1 MGRRSRQPPT
11 IVGDPTTGGASPE
24 LFRVGTGDEG
34 LFFGGGTFEK
44 GGMRREGEHL
54 QRCQKAAGG
63 QTEASGT
70 EPMWCESPRRRAC
83 RPGVWWDIKG
93 PRGVNHGAPWASP
106 ISPAEGTR
114 GAIGSGGVIARTRSG
129 RARAPVRGNGGN
141 GLGSE
146 GGDPTGSLTLSVS

>member
-1 MGRRSRQPPT
+1 VNTYNGAKRRRVGKRRQVERSRC
-11 IVGDPTTGGASPE
+11 G
-24 LFRVGTGDEG
+24 
-34 LFFGGGTFEK
+34 
-44 GGMRREGEHL
+44 
-54 QRCQKAAGG
+54 
-63 QTEASGT
+63 
-70 EPMWCESPRRRAC
+70 CESPRRRAC
-83 RPGVWWDIKG
+83 RPGVWWDIIG